1 MDDLLLQE
9 QEWLSHCC
17 ARIINR
23 NPDVI
28 VTSKSI
34 SFFAKALLLKTESII
49 LITNVK
55 ESAINRISKTTQ
67 SEIVSNIEQLKNN
80 KIGQINKV
88 KTEIKIG
95 DEAMILMEST
105 TTPFYSIILHGNS
118 LEEMEFIQAGFQN
131 DASPSVHRL
140 WTIALAFRAL
150 KTLFGSMSLKTPFSL
165 LCAICYYYAISR
177 IGKSN
182 IFQFYRRREKVA
194 PMKDHLTVIV
204 KN

>member
-105 TTPFYSIILHGNS
+105 STPFYSIILHGNS
-118 LEEMEFIQAGFQN
+118 LEEMEFIQAGFQI
-131 DASPSVHRL
+131 DTR
-140 WTIALAFRAL
+140 ILAFSLVHSLRAI
-150 KTLFGSMSLKTPFSL
+150 KTLFGSISLKTHYSL
-165 LCAICYYYAISR
+165 LYVIFYSCVINR
-177 IGKSN
+177 IEKLN
-182 IFQFYRRREKVA
+182 IFQFYKRRDELA
-194 PMKDHLTVIV
+194 PKKDHLTVIA

>member
-131 DASPSVHRL
+131 DTGSSVHS
-140 WTIALAFRAL
+140 FRAL

-194 PMKDHLTVIV
+194 LMKDHLTVIV